1 MIIKKLHIVRLSLSF
16 LCTLF
21 ACTDFDTAITDR
33 ISDEKVW
40 KNPDL
45 IHSVLVNLYDGMELE
60 SVFEYWVGWDI
71 HNINVTSVSDEGTGA
86 YQSGDLGTMDVPI
99 RTYNDEWFGC
109 WKDMYEQIRACNVF
123 LEKIQHVTVLKPEVM
138 VAYIAEVRFIR
149 AYHYFT
155 LVKRYG
161 GVPIITV
168 VQSLNDVKNV
178 QDLQVVRNTEK
189 AVWDFIIDELT
200 DVNQDLPENRD
211 IANRARI
218 TKYGALALMSRAALY
233 AASVAQY
240 GNAAELR
247 LGGQAETNQL
257 VGIGHDEAPKYWQI
271 ASDAAN
277 AVIESGKY
285 SLYKKYKDQ
294 TQNYRQLF
302 LDKSNGEYIFWKE
315 YLAPDKSHGFD
326 MLNVPFSFVGGKGYG
341 CGVNPTLDLIQA
353 YEYKDGSPGILRTQD
368 ENGYIKYDSPLCLFK
383 DKDPRLRATFYLPM
397 DSCRK
402 GIVEIRRGVYD
413 DTAGGMFV
421 YRGSADATYGDKN
434 DAVQIK
440 LLGKDGVWDAGDVGK
455 TGFYTKKFADESMI
469 FLDYAHSET
478 RWPVFRLAEM
488 YLNRAEAEFELG
500 SKQNR
505 QNALTALNE
514 IRNRAGIRELA
525 LKELTADK
533 IRNERRIE
541 LAYEGHRFWD
551 MRRWRIA
558 HVILNNFETIAVYP
572 WLVWSD
578 WLSLSPAN
586 RINEGPAGGKYIFTT
601 GRAPKCG
608 KLFLKRHYYVRIS
621 NSDMSSNPRLIQN
634 PGY

>member
-1 MIIKKLHIVRLSLSF
+1 MTIKKFHIVSLCLIGS
-16 LCTLF
+16 LF
-21 ACTDFDTAITDR
+21 ACANFDTAITDR
-33 ISDEKVW
+33 IPDEKVW

-45 IHSVLVNLYDGMELE
+45 IRSVLVNLYDGMELE
-60 SVFEYWVGWDI
+60 SVFEYWEGWDI
-71 HNINVTSVSDEGTGA
+71 YNINITSVSDEGTGA
-86 YQSGDLGTMDVPI
+86 YQTGDLGTMDIPI
-99 RTYNDEWFGC
+99 RAYKDEWFGC
-109 WKDMYEQIRACNVF
+109 WKDSYEQIRGCNVF
-123 LEKIQHVTVLKPEVM
+123 LEKIRQVTVLEPDAIT
-138 VAYIAEVRFIR
+138 AYIAEVRFIR

-168 VQSLNDVKNV
+168 VQDLNSAG
-178 QDLQVVRNTEK
+178 LQVVRDPEK
-189 AVWDFIIDELT
+189 LVWNFIIDEL
-200 DVNQDLPENRD
+200 NAANPDLPETMD

-218 TKYGALALMSRAALY
+218 TKQGALALMSRAALY
-233 AASVAQY
+233 AASIAQY
-240 GNAAELR
+240 GNAPELQ
-247 LGGQAETNQL
+247 LGGEAENNGI
-257 VGIGHDEAPKYWQI
+257 VGINPSEAARYWQV

-285 SLYKKYKDQ
+285 HLYKKYEDK

-302 LDKSNGEYIFWKE
+302 LDKSNEEYIFWKE

-353 YEYKDGSPGILRTQD
+353 YEYKDGSPGALKIQD
-368 ENGYIKYDSPLCLFK
+368 EQGYIKYDSPLDLFK

-397 DSCRK
+397 DNCRAE
-402 GIVEIRRGVYD
+402 IVEIRRGVYD
-413 DTAGGMFV
+413 DTHGQKFV
-421 YRGSADATYGDKN
+421 YQGNPDATYGEIS
-434 DAVQIK
+434 DATQIK
-440 LLGKDGVWDAGDVGK
+440 LLGKDGIWDTGDVGK
-455 TGFYTKKFADESMI
+455 TGFYTKKFADETMNN
-469 FLDYAHSET
+469 LDYAHSDT

-488 YLNRAEAEFELG
+488 YLNRAEAEFEL
-500 SKQNR
+500 SSVQNK
-505 QNALTALNE
+505 QNALAALNE
-514 IRNRAGIRELA
+514 IRNRAGIRELT
-525 LKELTADK
+525 LEELSLDK

-558 HVILNNFETIAVYP
+558 HEILNNFETMAVYP

-578 WLSLSPAN
+578 WLATPSGI
-586 RINEGPAGGKYIFTT
+586 RIAEGPAGGKYIFTI

-608 KLFLKRHYYVRIS
+608 KLFLKRHYYIRIS
-621 NSDMSSNPRLIQN
+621 DSDMGPNPKLIQN